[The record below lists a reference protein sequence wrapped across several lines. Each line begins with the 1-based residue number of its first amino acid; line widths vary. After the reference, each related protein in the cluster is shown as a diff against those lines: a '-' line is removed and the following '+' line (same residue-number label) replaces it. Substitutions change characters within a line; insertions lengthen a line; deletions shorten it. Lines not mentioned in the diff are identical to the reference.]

1 MFLILLF
8 VCSCTNTEPEVVN
21 RKLVVEGWIENGEYP
36 TVILT
41 CSGVLDEEHTQVS
54 DLVVRWGK
62 VTLSD
67 GDTTVT
73 LIGGKDNRFFPAYSY
88 RSYDMKGEPGK
99 TYTLKAQ
106 YYGMEVEA
114 VSTMPTEIPVI
125 KKVDVSY
132 IDTIADIKLQIAS
145 SSSPRRYYQLFSCV
159 DGQDK
164 RYYPAFLGAITNE
177 KANDEL
183 LEATLYKGKSIQ
195 QKTFNSMFSV
205 GHTVKYK
212 VAQINE
218 PEYNFWYDYQNL
230 VNFNF
235 SQFVTTSSKIQSN
248 VKGGYGIWYAATVAK
263 GEVVLDDKGGRRSE
277 EGG

>member
-1 MFLILLF
+1 MKYSIYLYLILLLF
-8 VCSCTNTEPEVVN
+8 CSCTNTEQEVVS
-21 RKLVVEGWIENGEYP
+21 RKLVVEGWIENGDYP

-41 CSGVLDEEHTQVS
+41 CSGVLDENHTQVK
-54 DLVVRWGK
+54 DLLVRWGK

-67 GDTTVT
+67 GDTTVI
-73 LIGGKDNRFFPAYSY
+73 LIGGKDDRFYPAYSY
-88 RSYDMKGEPGK
+88 RSFDMKGVPGK

-114 VSTMPTEIPVI
+114 VSTMPTEIPVVQ
-125 KKVDVSY
+125 KVDVSY
-132 IDTIADIKLQIAS
+132 IDTIADIKLHIAS
-145 SSSPRRYYQLFSCV
+145 SKSTRRYYQLFSCI

-164 RYYPAFLGAITNE
+164 RYYPAFLGAISNE
-177 KANDEL
+177 KANNESF
-183 LEATLYKGKSIQ
+183 EATLYRGKTIQ
-195 QKTFNSMFSV
+195 QKEFTSMFSV

-263 GEVVLDDKGGRRSE
+263 GEVRIE
-277 EGG
+277 N